1 MTEKEKATI
10 GGMVAGTTTG
20 DGFNSIIPHEHSQK
34 PLQNYAKTMQN
45 YAVAYARLGWA
56 VLPLFSIKN
65 GHCACGRKDCHS
77 PGKHPQILDGVKGAQ
92 KDPFN
97 VEVWFDPDPMIG
109 YPDANIGVACGK
121 ASGFFV
127 LDIDGPEGE
136 QSLQALET
144 KHGPLPFTVQ
154 QRTGSGGRH
163 LLFKMPDADIRPK
176 VRLMAGLDVR
186 ANDSYIVV
194 APSMHICGNRY
205 EWIVEPFHNKIA
217 DPPEWLINFVLTGKD
232 EEPTLKKGEFETYTS
247 QKINDGPK
255 HTDDEWAEMVTSLLE
270 GQRNSTLYTYYY
282 HLLGHGIGPKEA
294 AAILFALNKTYGTPP
309 LDNKELERLMKSALK
324 THPRIS
330 GEVERYE

>member
-10 GGMVAGTTTG
+10 GGMVAGRTLG
-20 DGFNSIIPHEHSQK
+20 DGFKSIIPHEHPQK
-34 PLQNYAKTMQN
+34 TLQN

-56 VLPLFSIKN
+56 VLPLYGIKN
-65 GHCACGRKDCHS
+65 GHCTCGKKDCHS
-77 PGKHPQILDGVKGAQ
+77 AGKHPQLSDGVKGAQ

-109 YPDANIGVACGK
+109 YPDANIGIACGE

-127 LDIDGPEGE
+127 LDVDGPEGE

-154 QRTGSGGRH
+154 QRTGGGGRH
-163 LLFKMPDADIRPK
+163 LFFKMPNADIRPK
-176 VRLMAGLDVR
+176 VRLMPGLDVR
-186 ANDSYIVV
+186 GNDSYIVV
-194 APSMHICGNRY
+194 APSNHISGGRY
-205 EWIVEPFHNKIA
+205 EWIVDPFTHKIA
-217 DPPEWLINFVLTGKD
+217 DPPEWLINFVLIGKD
-232 EEPTLKKGEFETYTS
+232 EEPTLRKGEFETYTS

-255 HTDDEWAEMVTSLLE
+255 HTDDEWAEIATSLFE

-309 LDNKELERLMKSALK
+309 LDDKELARLMKSALK
-324 THPRIS
+324 THPRIF
-330 GEVERYE
+330 GEVERYD